1 MAAVYGPG
9 DVRQTKEIIDRATVE
24 VIYKPTSGMPGEYH
38 FQTLLYLLCCA
49 YNFLKVSHMQCT

>member
-24 VIYKPTSGMPGEYH
+24 VIYKPTVGMPGEYP
-38 FQTLLYLLCCA
+38 F
-49 YNFLKVSHMQCT
+49 